1 MLAPGNAPDV
11 ASWLSRSALLR
22 AVRGTEWGDFL
33 DYVSPS
39 FFEVVPARSLWT
51 QGREIAANATRG
63 GAFAELLRELDAVLA
78 ARGVAVRPRDALPGT
93 GSTPPDRAAHPRA
106 RGQRVIEL
114 YFAQL
119 FGSGSAALDL
129 RGGRFAE
136 AAPPD
141 DEAEAELVW
150 APRPFYVVWDEE
162 FIDAVRDLYGG
173 FYRDQTERFRSGLE
187 RLGLGPAEDV
197 FRAHF
202 GEGDQRAVRFRTRV
216 FQSTFHEVFVR
227 CRDAGVSLHR
237 NFLPLGLYLGCL
249 YDHLEPLGE
258 AFDVRAAFERA
269 AGP

>member
-1 MLAPGNAPDV
+1 M

-39 FFEVVPARSLWT
+39 FFDVVPARSLWT
-51 QGREIAANATRG
+51 QGREIAANAASGRG
-63 GAFAELLRELDAVLA
+63 FERLLHDLGAVLA
-78 ARGVAVRPRDALPGT
+78 ERGVAVRPRDALPRQ
-93 GSTPPDRAAHPRA
+93 GSTPPERAADPRA
-106 RGQRVIEL
+106 RGQQVLEL

-119 FGSGSAALDL
+119 FGADSAALDL

-136 AAPPD
+136 AAGEGG
-141 DEAEAELVW
+141 EAGLVW
-150 APRPFYVVWDEE
+150 APRPFYVEWDGD
-162 FIDAVRDLYGG
+162 FIGAVRDLYGG
-173 FYRDQTERFRSGLE
+173 FYCDETERFRSGLE

-202 GEGDQRAVRFRTRV
+202 GEGDQRAVRFETRV

-258 AFDVRAAFERA
+258 AFDVRAAFQRA
-269 AGP
+269 AGGG